1 MKLTRVNVERLV
13 LPTGVNDGIIF
24 DDGLPGFGLR
34 IRHGGKRTWII
45 QYRVGTRQRR
55 VTFGT
60 TLTFNADDA
69 RKQAKIALS
78 KVQLG
83 HDPQLEKGEMR
94 TQAVITLA
102 AIAERYLEER
112 AANRLKPKTLAE
124 VTRSLRDH
132 WKPLHRLPLAKVAR
146 VNVAGELGRIARE
159 HGPIAANRSRAYLS
173 TLYSWAIGEGLADAN
188 PVVGT
193 NKSAEET
200 SRDRVLDDG
209 ELRLVWSCAGDGDY
223 GTIVRLLLLTGQRR
237 EEVAAMRWSE
247 LNLDKRLWRLGG
259 ERTKNAL
266 AHDVPLP
273 DAAIDLLATHGRR
286 TGRDLMFGEG
296 VGPFQGWSNAKS
308 ALDKRLQA
316 AGMAAPWRLHDLRR
330 TAATRMADLG
340 VQPHVVEAVLN
351 HVSGHKSGV
360 AGIYNRAAYAV
371 EKSAALTLWAS
382 HVMALVGGLTMRK
395 SDEAGGRGAR
405 GIGDGQE
412 AYDGRRQ
419 VGHPEVVQ

>member
-1 MKLTRVNVERLV
+1 MKLNRVNVERLA
-13 LPTGVNDGIIF
+13 LPAGVNDRIIF

-34 IRHGGKRTWII
+34 IRDGGKRTWIV
-45 QYRVGTRQRR
+45 QYRVGAKQRR
-55 VTFGT
+55 VTLGT
-60 TLTFNADDA
+60 VKTLNADEA
-69 RKQAKIALS
+69 RKRARNALS
-78 KVQLG
+78 KVHLG
-83 HDPQLEKGEMR
+83 HDPQIEKGETR
-94 TQAVITLA
+94 TQSVITLA

-146 VNVAGELGRIARE
+146 VNVAGELGRIAKE

-173 TLYSWAIGEGLADAN
+173 TLYAWAIGEGLADTN

-193 NKSAEET
+193 NKSGAEV

-223 GTIVRLLLLTGQRR
+223 GAIVRLLILLGQRR

-247 LNLDKRLWRLGG
+247 LDLDKRLWRLGG

-266 AHDVPLP
+266 PHDVPLP
-273 DAAIDLLATHGRR
+273 DTAIELLAAHGRR
-286 TGRDLMFGEG
+286 AGRDLVFGEG
-296 VGPFQGWSNAKS
+296 PGPFQGWSNAKS

-316 AGMAAPWRLHDLRR
+316 ANMVAPWRLHDLRR
-330 TAATRMADLG
+330 TAATGMADLG

-351 HVSGHKSGV
+351 HVSGHKSGI
-360 AGIYNRAAYAV
+360 AGVYNRAAYAA

-382 HVMALVGGLTMRK
+382 HVMALVGR
-395 SDEAGGRGAR
+395 DGGHG
-405 GIGDGQE
+405 
-412 AYDGRRQ
+412 
-419 VGHPEVVQ
+419 